1 MRLVLTALGI
11 AVFAINSV
19 TAVSEWQYKKCNQS
33 SFCRRCRY
41 MDQNDSP
48 YEILPATL
56 SIDGHMKVDLINN
69 NNNQTFVLTLRALE
83 DNSFH
88 YEIDEKTPM
97 KPRYSNE
104 DFFLSNR
111 NIH

>member
-1 MRLVLTALGI
+1 MRLVLVTLGI
-11 AVFAINSV
+11 AIFAISFV
-19 TAVSEWQYKKCNQS
+19 TAVNEWQYKKCNQS

-41 MDQNDSP
+41 MNQNASP

-69 NNNQTFVLTLRALE
+69 ENMQKFILTLKALT

-88 YEIDEKTPM
+88 YEIDEKTPL
-97 KPRYSNE
+97 KPRYSKE
-104 DFFLSNR
+104 DYFNP
-111 NIH
+111 